1 MVPEP
6 VRYAPGMLLT
16 ASTIRDSP
24 PNVRRFVAANLA
36 SGVDHMFVF
45 LDAPKDPGQ
54 DEVQAELG
62 AHPHVTVVATG
73 RSSWWLDDRPSG
85 LNVRQRINAN
95 VVLHLLRDL
104 RWAEWLL
111 HIDGDEVACV
121 DPALL
126 GTVPAGSDAI
136 RLASTEAVSQWH
148 VDEVPTQF
156 KRLLDEHDLNLL
168 FTLGLI
174 DDPSNA
180 SYFHGHIKGKSGV
193 RPGSGLR
200 LTLHGAVDDSGRVVD
215 AFTDPALRLLH
226 YDAIS
231 GEEFARKWVA
241 LSSAG
246 RAQFRPNR
254 GVTADALGALVRKEL
269 GPELT
274 EKYLRRIYERT
285 TRDDVET
292 LAELGLLESCDPTRG
307 GHRPR
312 ELPPGAGEQ
321 LDARIAEVRTQ
332 PKRPFHAVETAQAA
346 GSDSGRAARL
356 RDKLPGGARRTR

>member
-1 MVPEP
+1 
-6 VRYAPGMLLT
+6 MLLT
-16 ASTIRDSP
+16 ASTIRDSL

-36 SGVDHMFVF
+36 SGVDHMVVF
-45 LDAPKDPGQ
+45 LDAPKEAGQ
-54 DEVQAELG
+54 REVQAELD
-62 AHPHVTVVATG
+62 AHPHVTCVPTG
-73 RSSWWLDDRPSG
+73 RSGWWLDDRPAG

-95 VVLHLLRDL
+95 VALHLLRDL
-104 RWAEWLL
+104 PWAEWLL

-126 GTVPAGSDAI
+126 AEVPAGSGAL
-136 RLASTEAVSQWH
+136 RLAPMEAVSQWH
-148 VDEVPTQF
+148 VDQVPTLF

-174 DDPSNA
+174 DNPSNA

-200 LTLHGAVDDSGRVVD
+200 LTLHNAVDASGTIVE
-215 AFTDPALRLLH
+215 AHSHPGLRLLH

-231 GEEFARKWVA
+231 GEEFARKWIA
-241 LSSAG
+241 LSTAG

-254 GVTADALGALVRKEL
+254 GVTADALSALVKKDL

-274 EKYLRRIYERT
+274 QKYLQRIYETT

-292 LAELGLLESCDPTRG
+292 LSELGMLETCDPSRG
-307 GHRPR
+307 GHVPQQLTPEAR
-312 ELPPGAGEQ
+312 AQ
-321 LDARIAEVRTQ
+321 LDERLAEVREQ
-332 PKRPFHAVETAQAA
+332 PKRDFHAVESAQ
-346 GSDSGRAARL
+346 GDGRDHGRGNRL
-356 RDKLPGGARRTR
+356 RDRLPGGARRTR